1 MMWGSGYGAG
11 GWAVMIGSL
20 LLSLVLIA
28 TVVIGAI
35 WLVRTQ
41 RTAPD
46 VGSGTSPQA
55 ILDARFARG
64 EIDESELLR
73 HRQVL
78 GGSPPEA
85 GTKN

>member
-11 GWAVMIGSL
+11 GWAMMIGSL

-28 TVVIGAI
+28 AVVIGI
-35 WLVRTQ
+35 VWLVRTQ
-41 RTAPD
+41 RTAAA
-46 VGSGTSPQA
+46 GSSTSPHA

-85 GTKN
+85 RTKN